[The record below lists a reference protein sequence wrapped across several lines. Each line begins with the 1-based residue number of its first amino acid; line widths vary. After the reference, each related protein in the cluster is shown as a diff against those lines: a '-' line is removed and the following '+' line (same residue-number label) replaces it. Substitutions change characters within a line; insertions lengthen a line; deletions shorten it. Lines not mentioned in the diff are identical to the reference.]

1 MTNGDY
7 NTAPPQEALQS
18 LILDPDLERLE
29 DLLADFNLFDVLSI
43 ARAELQHSAFLA
55 WLLNP
60 RASHGL
66 RDYFL
71 RTFLAQAAR
80 EAHDRGIGDIT
91 PFDVDSWKLSD
102 VEVATERHRIDI
114 LILGR
119 EDGFVCLIENKIGSG
134 EISGQ
139 LRHYLNTVESQY
151 EGLTPVP
158 IFLTPDGDVPE
169 TEADAKRYVP
179 FDYGRVADLID
190 RTLQT
195 RGSTISASVTTFL
208 EQYAGTLRRHVLND
222 KDNIDELANRIYDN
236 HRAAIDLII
245 KAKSDRDTLGWGVL
259 ESALNQYAPDLKRD
273 SRTKTML
280 RLYSGSWEDIPLLRE
295 GSGWTES
302 GRLLLFEIKHD
313 GGALNLHLYIGPGP
327 QETQKTRQRLKAIA
341 DDKRVLGVSMRRPA
355 KLGSKW
361 HYIYRRSILNR
372 QDYKSFDAD
381 TVKPK
386 VEQAVCQFYENDYWP
401 IVNAIRKEFD
411 LPAISPK

>member
-1 MTNGDY
+1 MTNGHHDM
-7 NTAPPQEALQS
+7 APPQEALQS

-29 DLLADFNLFDVLSI
+29 DLLADFNLFDVLGI
-43 ARAELQHSAFLA
+43 PRAELQHSAFLA
-55 WLLNP
+55 WLFNP

-139 LRHYLNTVESQY
+139 LRRYLNTVESQY

-245 KAKSDRDTLGWGVL
+245 KAQSDRDTLGWGII
-259 ESALNQYAPDLKRD
+259 ESAVEKYAPDLKND
-273 SRTKTML
+273 SPTKTMRRLFSSSLEEIPDL
-280 RLYSGSWEDIPLLRE
+280 RNGK
-295 GSGWTES
+295 GWTKS
-302 GRLLLFEIKHD
+302 GRIVLFEIKHT
-313 GGALNLHLYIGPGP
+313 GVMNLYLWIGPGP
-327 QETQKTRQRLKAIA
+327 RKHAS
-341 DDKRVLGVSMRRPA
+341 VS
-355 KLGSKW
+355 GTW
-361 HYIYRRSILNR
+361 
-372 QDYKSFDAD
+372 
-381 TVKPK
+381 
-386 VEQAVCQFYENDYWP
+386 
-401 IVNAIRKEFD
+401 
-411 LPAISPK
+411 